1 MVDSVK
7 NNSRKSQK
15 DSSQSSTNT
24 ATSTLSLFTTILSKA
39 ESDYLAAS
47 SSPSSKAK
55 LFHIATQLA
64 RLNLSEEIEGEE
76 GEDTAS
82 TEQAIQLWCI
92 FLRFIIR
99 YPDYALYRIIDNGS
113 TSQAKQQEKKKKE
126 GGRVNGTNDQQEE
139 QHDGENGNRQ
149 HEEENDDDEDEQQG
163 EEMIYWLLPRL
174 LRAIALSNSHSSP
187 RSRRKQQTESS
198 EHNDLEQ
205 AQRDEHVEK
214 DENDITQQGEQ
225 WISNVIE
232 NYSRIFYHR
241 EEGGQG
247 KRRYLV
253 KVLIKIANGQHI
265 SLLTL

>member
-7 NNSRKSQK
+7 NNSKKSQK
-15 DSSQSSTNT
+15 DTSQCSTNT

-47 SSPSSKAK
+47 TSSSSKAK

-64 RLNLSEEIEGEE
+64 RLNLSEEIEGED
-76 GEDTAS
+76 DTAT

-92 FLRFIIR
+92 FLKFIIR

-241 EEGGQG
+241 EEGGLG

-253 KVLIKIANGQHI
+253 KVLMKIANGQHV